1 MIASH
6 QRSASRRRYHG
17 FTLIELLVV
26 IAIIAILIALL
37 LPAVQQAREAAR
49 RSQCKNNLKQLGIAA
64 HNFHDVYGNFP
75 VGQTDDDTQ
84 NYGWGFY
91 LLPYLEQPSIYE
103 KTAADGIPGA
113 TPPVKTVLVHKPG
126 RHDFPRVGASNT
138 TNIDQAHGP
147 PNQTAER
154 VHGNDGGGVL
164 KTVLPVFM
172 CPSDILDRTNN
183 TGIGKSNYCG
193 SMGSAYNPDQVGCA
207 QWKGN
212 EQNGILRL
220 DNDNHFSWH
229 QGFQDITDGSSNT
242 FMIGEV
248 TATQF
253 VHNRAKNHQ
262 CWPVWPGSNTNGT
275 GGGFR
280 ATCRLLGIGDCLRF
294 ATRIH
299 FLNRRTSTSNSVNNG
314 REAEHSFGSQH
325 AGGAQFLFG
334 DGTVKFLS
342 QNIDITLYEGL
353 ASANGS
359 EAVSAPE

>member
-1 MIASH
+1 MP
-6 QRSASRRRYHG
+6 RPSRRSG

-49 RSQCKNNLKQLGIAA
+49 RTQCKNNLHNIGIAL

-91 LLPYLEQPSIYE
+91 IAPYLEQSAIYE
-103 KTAADGIPGA
+103 RVAADGVPGN
-113 TPPVKTVLVHKPG
+113 TPPIKTVLVHKPG
-126 RHDFPRVGASNT
+126 RHNFPRTSGGNT
-138 TNIDQAHGP
+138 SNIDQAHGP

-154 VHGNDGGGVL
+154 VHGNDGGRALRV
-164 KTVLPVFM
+164 VLPVFM
-172 CPSDILDRTNN
+172 CPSDILDRSNN

-193 SMGSAYNPDQVGCA
+193 SMGSAYNPQQVGCA
-207 QWKGN
+207 QWKVN
-212 EQNGILRL
+212 EQTGALRL
-220 DNDNHFSWH
+220 DNDNHVSWH
-229 QGFQDITDGSSNT
+229 QGFSDFTDGSSNCI
-242 FMIGEV
+242 MVGEV

-253 VHNRAKNHQ
+253 VHNTAKNHQ

-294 ATRIH
+294 ADRIH
-299 FLNRRTSTSNSVNNG
+299 FLNRRTITSNSVDGG

-342 QNIDITLYEGL
+342 QNIDMGLYEALG
-353 ASANGS
+353 SVNGN
-359 EAVSAPE
+359 EAVSTPE